1 MGLLDT
7 NYQDRR
13 LTASQK
19 KKIKPAI
26 QGGGYNYLG
35 EQEEVTVPR
44 KWLSDPDHVVA
55 ELAYIT
61 PREKKVLIDLNM
73 YGSLDGK
80 PNNAPGGL
88 PSLQGDM
95 GSVGGGS
102 KSGGSSNSGGGGG
115 RQDAQSQYGGG
126 SYNPSTNVSTREQ
139 VYGGGDSGDAREQ
152 YAVARTTTPIGRP
165 VNVPAISPV
174 ERNTGL
180 ERTRQENIALADAL
194 TNRPFETIKTPFAAA
209 NILGNLFGNFAYP
222 INKDF
227 FQENVAGKKGY
238 GYGYEDFSQYMTDRS
253 LNKVDAYGNSISQE
267 REGSGRDA
275 ITNIVS
281 QAPYLISDTI
291 PQPSMVNQYFSTL
304 GMGGQTS
311 SSSVPQIGQPLS
323 SSLQTSYNNAKTTI
337 NNLLGITP
345 PSQQFGY
352 SADPYGGLMASN
364 LTTNPYNI
372 DYLKRLGLI

>member
-7 NYQDRR
+7 NYQDQR
-13 LTASQK
+13 LTTSQK

-35 EQEEVTVPR
+35 EQEEVTVPK

-102 KSGGSSNSGGGGG
+102 SGGGGGGSGGGGGGG

-126 SYNPSTNVSTREQ
+126 SYDSSQNVSTREQ
-139 VYGGGDSGDAREQ
+139 VYGGGGDSGDTREQ
-152 YAVARTTTPIGRP
+152 YAVARTTTPIGIP
-165 VNVPAISPV
+165 VNVPSISPV
-174 ERNTGL
+174 ERDTGL
-180 ERTRQENIALADAL
+180 ERARQINIDLANALRD
-194 TNRPFETIKTPFAAA
+194 RPFETIKTPSFLT
-209 NILGNLFGNFAYP
+209 NILGNFIGNFAYP

-227 FQENVAGKKGY
+227 FQENIAGKKGY

-253 LNKVDAYGNSISQE
+253 LGKVDAYGNPISQE
-267 REGSGRDA
+267 REGSGSDRDA

-281 QAPYLISDTI
+281 QAPYLISGST
-291 PQPSMVNQYFSTL
+291 PQQSMVNQYFAN
-304 GMGGQTS
+304 MGS
-311 SSSVPQIGQPLS
+311 MGQPLS
-323 SSLQTSYNNAKTTI
+323 SSLQTSYNNAKNTI

-345 PSQQFGY
+345 PSQQFG
-352 SADPYGGLMASN
+352 GLMSSNLASN
-364 LTTNPYNI
+364 PFNI
-372 DYLKRLGLI
+372 DYLKQIGLI

>member
-7 NYQDRR
+7 NYQDQR

-61 PREKKVLIDLNM
+61 PREAKVLLDLNL

-95 GSVGGGS
+95 GSVGGGGNND
-102 KSGGSSNSGGGGG
+102 GGGGGGG
-115 RQDAQSQYGGG
+115 RDYSSIPASKPKATVAPSKINTQSK
-126 SYNPSTNVSTREQ
+126 PTTKTSTPP
-139 VYGGGDSGDAREQ
+139 GGDARESYGAGGQ
-152 YAVARTTTPIGRP
+152 YQQTTTPSTPSVSVGG
-165 VNVPAISPV
+165 ND
-174 ERNTGL
+174 
-180 ERTRQENIALADAL
+180 NIIDPGFIRALDEQARFQTSLADPDPYVDVPIEERDTITSFLDNYAA
-194 TNRPFETIKTPFAAA
+194 NVRANPFELSLIGALKT
-209 NILGNLFGNFAYP
+209 AYQTGQARDMMRGLP
-222 INKDF
+222 
-227 FQENVAGKKGY
+227 GY
-238 GYGYEDFSQYMTDRS
+238 SF
-253 LNKVDAYGNSISQE
+253 L
-267 REGSGRDA
+267 GSGLRDDA
-275 ITNIVS
+275 TSTGGGGGDVINNIVS
-281 QAPYLISDTI
+281 QAPYLISGST
-291 PQPSMVNQYFSTL
+291 PQESMVNQYFAN
-304 GMGGQTS
+304 MGNMGQS
-311 SSSVPQIGQPLS
+311 LS

-337 NNLLGITP
+337 NNILGITP

-352 SADPYGGLMASN
+352 SAQPYGLLSSTNVTSN
-364 LTTNPYNI
+364 PFNI
-372 DYLKRLGLI
+372 DYLRRLGLI